1 MNNDPANP
9 SEEGPSPGTVK
20 LKTETEFTLSAMRCA
35 AQQKSHAELLEEY
48 MRLARTHFLY
58 IENAKILL
66 AKQWGI

>member
-1 MNNDPANP
+1 MNNDLNP
-9 SEEGPSPGTVK
+9 FEKSSSPGTAE

-48 MRLARTHFLY
+48 MKLARSHFLY
-58 IENAKILL
+58 IEGVKILL